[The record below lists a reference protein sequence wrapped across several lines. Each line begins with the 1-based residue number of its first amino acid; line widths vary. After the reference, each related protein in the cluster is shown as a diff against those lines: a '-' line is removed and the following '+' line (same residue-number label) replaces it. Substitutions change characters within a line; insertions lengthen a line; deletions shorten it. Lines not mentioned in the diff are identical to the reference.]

1 MGNNRKK
8 IIFAEFGN
16 SFQGVMKKIKKF
28 AAMPEIGCNATVQL
42 ARACSIES
50 FSFAAVVLCTLF
62 K

>member
-16 SFQGVMKKIKKF
+16 SFQGVMKKKEF

-42 ARACSIES
+42 ARAGGIES
-50 FSFAAVVLCTLF
+50 FFAAVVLCTLF